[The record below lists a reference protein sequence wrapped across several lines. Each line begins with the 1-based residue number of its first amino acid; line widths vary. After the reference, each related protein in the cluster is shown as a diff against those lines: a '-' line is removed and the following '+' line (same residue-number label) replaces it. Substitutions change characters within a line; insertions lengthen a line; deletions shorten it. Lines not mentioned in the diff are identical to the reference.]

1 MFKKAEKIPLTNNTD
16 VWYWARDVRDQL
28 HLNCSTPQLWLV
40 AILY

>member
-16 VWYWARDVRDQL
+16 VWYRACDVRDQL
-28 HLNCSTPQLWLV
+28 HLNRSTPQLWQV